1 MDLTKGLDVKHYEAA
16 LGLIV
21 DDETIVVPSKVS
33 TTSFSLSLANLLQ
46 CCIACAVIIEHSLLR
61 QLHLT

>member
-21 DDETIVVPSKVS
+21 DDETIVVPPKVS
-33 TTSFSLSLANLLQ
+33 TVSFSSPLASMLH
-46 CCIACAVIIEHSLLR
+46 CCIAH
-61 QLHLT
+61 